1 MKIFRTLLL
10 CQLVV
15 FHFCPAAEELHETP
29 QDAKTKSGV
38 LGIIRKVNDH
48 WQAGHPKHGNAF
60 WNRAVYHIGNMAA
73 YEVTKENSYRKFS
86 EEWARKNRWE
96 GARSDRKKDWKY
108 TYGEGDDFVL
118 FGDWQACFQ
127 VYIDLYHL
135 DPDKRRIARAREV
148 MDYQIS
154 TPETD
159 YLWWSDGLF
168 MVMPMMSEMAKLT
181 GDEKYLERLHDYFS
195 YSKDLM
201 FDAGSGLFFR
211 DAKYVYP
218 KHKSA
223 NGKKDFWARG
233 NGWVF
238 AALPMVLDDLPADH
252 PHRQEYLDAYLAM
265 AKALAA
271 CQQEDGYWS
280 RSLID
285 PPHAPGPET
294 SGTAFFT
301 YGFLWGLNHG
311 ALDRATYLPVA
322 RNAWK
327 FLTTKSLRPDGS
339 IGYIQPIGEKAIPGQ
354 VVDAGSTA
362 DFGVGAFLLAAAEMT
377 RFLDKAD

>member
-1 MKIFRTLLL
+1 MKIFGTLLFA
-10 CQLVV
+10 QFVV
-15 FHFCPAAEELHETP
+15 CLSCPAAADLNETP
-29 QDAKTKSGV
+29 KDATTKSGV

-48 WQAGHPKHGNAF
+48 WQSAHPKHGNAF

-73 YEVTKENSYRKFS
+73 YEVTKDDAYRSFS
-86 EEWARKNRWE
+86 EAWARKNRWE
-96 GARSDRKKDWKY
+96 GAGSDRKKDWKY
-108 TYGEGDDFVL
+108 TYGESDDYVL

-135 DPDKRRIARAREV
+135 KADKRRIARAKEV
-148 MDYQIS
+148 MEYQIS

-168 MVMPMMSEMAKLT
+168 MVMPLMSEMGKLT
-181 GDEKYLERLHDYFS
+181 GNDKYQERLHDYFS
-195 YSKDLM
+195 YAKDLM
-201 FDAGSGLFFR
+201 FDAESGLFFR

-223 NGKKDFWARG
+223 NGEKDFWARG

-238 AALPMVLDDLPADH
+238 AALPMVLDDLPPNH
-252 PHRQEYLDAYLAM
+252 PHRQEYLNVYLAM

-271 CQQEDGYWS
+271 CQQDDGYWS
-280 RSLID
+280 RSLMD

-311 ALDRATYLPVA
+311 VLDRATYLPVA
-322 RNAWK
+322 GKAWK
-327 FLTTKSLRPDGS
+327 FLTSTSLRPDGS

-354 VVDAGSTA
+354 VVDAASTA

-377 RFLDKAD
+377 RFLDKVN